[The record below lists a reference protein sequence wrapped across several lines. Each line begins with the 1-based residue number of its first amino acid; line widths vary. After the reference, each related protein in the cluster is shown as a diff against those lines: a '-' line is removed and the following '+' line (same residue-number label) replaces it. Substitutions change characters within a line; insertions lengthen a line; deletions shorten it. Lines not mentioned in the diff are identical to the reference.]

1 MRESPSCLS
10 PKRTGEVTSP
20 ARVMIIRLLT
30 WLISLGVHAAFALFM
45 LIPAGGTALEQGAGD
60 DIMVV
65 EQGLMLEGFAKLGE
79 DQVTIEE
86 VQAPPVQTAMA
97 QPLEEVK
104 PVEQEELPVEEPEE
118 VKPIEER
125 QVIASEAGPDQV
137 NVKAPDDVEEPEPD
151 EIEEPVREVVK
162 ELKPEVVEQPL
173 PQQIATLQQ
182 ESVAA
187 QRESSGVQKK
197 GGDTTAHTAYLG
209 TLRSHLEKNK
219 VNPRTQTIGTAV
231 VQFTV
236 GAHGE
241 VTSRRI
247 KKSSG
252 SKTLDDAALASLEK
266 ASPFPPIPKTLDRE
280 HLEISVP
287 FKFTV
292 R

>member
-1 MRESPSCLS
+1 MML
-10 PKRTGEVTSP
+10 
-20 ARVMIIRLLT
+20 RLLT
-30 WLISLGVHAAFALFM
+30 WLISLGVHATFALFM
-45 LIPAGGTALEQGAGD
+45 LIPAGGTALEQGSGE

-65 EQGLMLEGFAKLGE
+65 EQGMMLEGFAKLGE
-79 DQVTIEE
+79 DQITVEE
-86 VQAPPVQTAMA
+86 VQAPPVLMAMA
-97 QPLEEVK
+97 QPLPEEVK
-104 PVEQEELPVEEPEE
+104 QPVEEEIPVEEPEE
-118 VKPIEER
+118 VEPIEER

-137 NVKAPDDVEEPEPD
+137 DVKAPEDIEEPEP
-151 EIEEPVREVVK
+151 EELEEPVREEIK
-162 ELKPEVVEQPL
+162 EPEPDIVEQPL

-231 VQFTV
+231 VKFTV
-236 GAHGE
+236 DANGG
-241 VTSRRI
+241 VTSRRVA
-247 KKSSG
+247 KSSG
-252 SKTLDDAALASLEK
+252 SKVLDDAALASLEK
-266 ASPFPPIPKTLDRE
+266 ASPFPPIPKSLERD
-280 HLEISVP
+280 HLELSVP

>member
-1 MRESPSCLS
+1 
-10 PKRTGEVTSP
+10 
-20 ARVMIIRLLT
+20 
-30 WLISLGVHAAFALFM
+30 
-45 LIPAGGTALEQGAGD
+45 
-60 DIMVV
+60 
-65 EQGLMLEGFAKLGE
+65 
-79 DQVTIEE
+79 

-104 PVEQEELPVEEPEE
+104 PVEQEELPVEKPEE

-125 QVIASEAGPDQV
+125 QVIASEAGPDQLD
-137 NVKAPDDVEEPEPD
+137 VKAPDEVEEPQPD
-151 EIEEPVREVVK
+151 ELEEPVREEVK
-162 ELKPEVVEQPL
+162 QLKPEVVEQPP

-209 TLRSHLEKNK
+209 TLRSHLEKHK
-219 VNPRTQTIGTAV
+219 VNPRTEIVGTAV
-231 VQFTV
+231 VRFTV
-236 GAHGE
+236 DASSRI
-241 VTSRRI
+241 TSRRVT
-247 KKSSG
+247 KNSG
-252 SKTLDDAALASLEK
+252 SKVLDDAALASIEK
-266 ASPFPPIPKTLDRE
+266 ATPFPPIPKNLDRD

>member
-1 MRESPSCLS
+1 M
-10 PKRTGEVTSP
+10 V
-20 ARVMIIRLLT
+20 IRLLT
-30 WLISLGVHAAFALFM
+30 WLTSLGVHGAFALFM
-45 LIPAGGTALEQGAGD
+45 LMPAGGTALEQGTGE

-65 EQGLMLEGFAKLGE
+65 EQGMMLEGFAKLGE

-86 VQAPPVQTAMA
+86 VQAPPVQMAMA
-97 QPLEEVK
+97 QPLPEEVK
-104 PVEQEELPVEEPEE
+104 PVEQEEIPVEEPEE

-137 NVKAPDDVEEPEPD
+137 DVKAAEEIEQPEPV
-151 EIEEPVREVVK
+151 ELEEPVREQVK
-162 ELKPEVVEQPL
+162 EIKPEVVEQPI

-197 GGDTTAHTAYLG
+197 GGDTTLHTAYLG
-209 TLRSHLEKNK
+209 TLRSHLEKHK
-219 VNPRTQTIGTAV
+219 VNPRTQIIGTAV
-231 VQFTV
+231 VRFRV
-236 GAHGE
+236 DANGGI
-241 VTSRRI
+241 TSRRVT
-247 KKSSG
+247 KSSG
-252 SKTLDDAALASLEK
+252 SKILDDAALASLEK
-266 ASPFPPIPKTLDRE
+266 ASPFPPIPKNLDRD